1 MCEHFGPTLSH
12 RFMQQALHRT
22 FLDVVPPV
30 GRTCLCS
37 SVCAAL
43 PPAAPLRCTVQL
55 AAWVGGSG
63 FWNLS
68 LHTSGVSARDLS
80 CSYAQCL
87 CFNIIIIVC
96 IYICI
101 IVYIYIYY
109 IYNCIYIYN

>member
-12 RFMQQALHRT
+12 RFMQQALRRT

-87 CFNIIIIVC
+87 CFNIIIIV
-96 IYICI
+96 
-101 IVYIYIYY
+101 YIYV
-109 IYNCIYIYN
+109 